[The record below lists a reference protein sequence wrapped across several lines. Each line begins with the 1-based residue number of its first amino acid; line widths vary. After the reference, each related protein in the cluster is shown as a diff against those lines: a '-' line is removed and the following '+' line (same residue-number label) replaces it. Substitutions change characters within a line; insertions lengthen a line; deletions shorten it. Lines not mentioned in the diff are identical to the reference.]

1 MRASALQPRSP
12 TRGMNH
18 DRSLKVVHSTPPT
31 RPTLPITVVIL
42 LAVIFQAPSSY
53 AFFVRDADG
62 AWRSVSWEKRSNP
75 GDLLKLPL
83 TNNNDKSYS
92 VRYLATLPLLHLTS
106 LITGCGADGH
116 TIPMAVS
123 LSQNHIVV
131 ASSPSPRQPG
141 LFVRCPHSYM
151 YRHIVNSSLL
161 KVTIHS
167 TPQPP

>member
-1 MRASALQPRSP
+1 
-12 TRGMNH
+12 MNH
-18 DRSLKVVHSTPPT
+18 DRSLKVVHFVPPT
-31 RPTLPITVVIL
+31 TMIWPTLPIAVVIL
-42 LAVIFQAPSSY
+42 LAVIFQAPPSY
-53 AFFVRDADG
+53 AFFARDADG

-92 VRYLATLPLLHLTS
+92 VRYLATLPLLHLTL

-131 ASSPSPRQPG
+131 VASSPSPGQPA

-151 YRHIVNSSLL
+151 YRRIVNSSLL